1 MGVYNIIINSIHMKK
16 KLIFILIIPMMM
28 FQSNGEDVPFFNE
41 KGEMTARK
49 NKERWNEA
57 LERAIQMKLGKT
69 KQSEIIKFFGNS
81 PIRNY
86 AEQGLIE
93 LLYVDMELEH
103 NRSEFKKGVDSEKE
117 VIALS
122 FTFDNRDRL
131 IEVGVKLHKIPAI
144 G

>member
-1 MGVYNIIINSIHMKK
+1 
-16 KLIFILIIPMMM
+16 MMM
-28 FQSNGEDVPFFNE
+28 FQLNGRDVPYFNE

-57 LERAIQMKLGKT
+57 LERAIQMELGKT
-69 KQSEIIKFFGNS
+69 KQSEIIKIFGNS

-86 AEQGLIE
+86 AEQGIIE
-93 LLYVDMELEH
+93 LLYVDMELEY
-103 NRSEFKKGVDSEKE
+103 NKSEFKKGVDSEKE

-131 IEVGVKLHKIPAI
+131 IKIGVKLHKIPAI

>member
-1 MGVYNIIINSIHMKK
+1 
-16 KLIFILIIPMMM
+16 
-28 FQSNGEDVPFFNE
+28 
-41 KGEMTARK
+41 MTARK

-69 KQSEIIKFFGNS
+69 KQSEIIKIFGNS

-103 NRSEFKKGVDSEKE
+103 NKSEFKKGLDSEKE